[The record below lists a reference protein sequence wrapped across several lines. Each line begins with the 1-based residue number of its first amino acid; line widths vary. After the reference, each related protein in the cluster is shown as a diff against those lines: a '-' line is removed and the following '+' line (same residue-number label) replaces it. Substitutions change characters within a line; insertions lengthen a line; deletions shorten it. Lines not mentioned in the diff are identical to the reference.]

1 MATKTELEA
10 TLARYATIDKE
21 TLALQA
27 VIDAIKPF
35 APTYH
40 NDRVTKERKVIMSR
54 ILMQAAERFDLPV
67 YSDA

>member
-10 TLARYATIDKE
+10 TLARLATIDKE
-21 TLALQA
+21 TMALQT
-27 VIDAIKPF
+27 VIDALKPF

-40 NDRVTKERKVIMSR
+40 NDRVTRERKAVMAR
-54 ILMQAAERFDLPV
+54 ILTQAAERFDLPV